1 MATAV
6 GKDVVMMIRVM
17 HQKGTYDMLKTGRLD
32 SFIESEEIIGFLRA
46 DGWVTIGKDPVRRS
60 RSLHS
65 YDGPERRMAA
75 RQAT

>member
-1 MATAV
+1 
-6 GKDVVMMIRVM
+6 MMIRVM
-17 HQKGTYDMLKTGRLD
+17 HQKGTYDMLKTGRRLD
-32 SFIESEEIIGFLRA
+32 SFIESKEIFGFLRA
-46 DGWVTIGKDPVRRS
+46 DGWVTIGKDPVRSS